1 MNRENSV
8 MEVRGQGHLK
18 KKRGETAVSVATE

>member
-18 KKRGETAVSVATE
+18 KRGETAVSVATE